1 MNAATSYLFVPGDR
15 PERFDK
21 ALASGAGRVIL
32 DLEDA
37 VLPEAKPRARD
48 ALHAW
53 LQQHGAD
60 ARVLVRI
67 NSIETPWHKDD
78 LRLAALP
85 AVAGI
90 MLPKAERASDLAQV
104 RAALSPTQALY
115 ALIETVD
122 AIVRLR
128 EIAAVAGLTRL
139 AFGTVDFCADAGM
152 GDDRAALDPVRT
164 QLVIES
170 RHARLPAPVDGVTLA
185 IGDEAALADDVRHA
199 RMFGM
204 GAKLCIHPRQV
215 DTVQRGFLPTEAE
228 RAWAQRVLAA
238 IAGAAAGAIAVDGK
252 LVDRPVIERAK
263 TILARPEH
271 DRVQP

>member
-1 MNAATSYLFVPGDR
+1 MQAASSYLFVPGER
-15 PERFDK
+15 AERFDK
-21 ALASGAGRVIL
+21 ALASGADRVIL

-37 VLPEAKPRARD
+37 VLPEAKSRARD
-48 ALHAW
+48 SLHDW
-53 LQQHGAD
+53 LERRDAD

-67 NSIETPWHKDD
+67 NGVDTPWHEDD

-85 AVAGI
+85 GVAGI
-90 MLPKAERASDLAQV
+90 MLPKAERGSELV
-104 RAALSPTQALY
+104 RLRAMLRESQALY

-122 AIVRLR
+122 ALVRLR

-139 AFGTVDFCADAGM
+139 AFGSFDFCSDAGI

-170 RHARLPAPVDGVTLA
+170 RHARLPAPIDGVTLA
-185 IGDEAALADDVRHA
+185 LDDEAALAEDVRHA
-199 RMFGM
+199 RLFGM

-215 DTVQRGFLPTEAE
+215 DPVKRGFLPTEAE
-228 RAWAQRVLAA
+228 YAWARRVLDA
-238 IAGAAAGAIAVDGK
+238 IAHAGAGAIAVDGK

-263 TILARPEH
+263 KIVTQIIG
-271 DRVQP
+271 